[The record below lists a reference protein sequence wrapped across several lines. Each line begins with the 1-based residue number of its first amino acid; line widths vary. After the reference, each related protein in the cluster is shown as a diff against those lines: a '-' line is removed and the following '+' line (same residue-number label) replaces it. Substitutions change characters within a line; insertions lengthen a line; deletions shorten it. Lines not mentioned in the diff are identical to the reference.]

1 MYKYPNASLSKGQ
14 ISDLHHVAGSYIL
27 PAVRPEYWYA
37 PKYLKN
43 YQITSLWG
51 AKKNTDEEEVKDI
64 NNDMVIW
71 KNVGK
76 EPEKECYFVKPEKE
90 HYSSET
96 SVSLT
101 RIVFTKK
108 AGEQAT
114 DNAGRRVNIHKTG
127 SIKSQY

>member
-1 MYKYPNASLSKGQ
+1 M
-14 ISDLHHVAGSYIL
+14 
-27 PAVRPEYWYA
+27 
-37 PKYLKN
+37 
-43 YQITSLWG
+43 
-51 AKKNTDEEEVKDI
+51 KDI

-108 AGEQAT
+108 AGEQGT
-114 DNAGRRVNIHKTG
+114 DNAGKLALLRANTKFSSRR
-127 SIKSQY
+127 SS